1 VIAAP
6 PPTFDLSIPAQLTAA
21 LAPDVLLLIGA
32 TFVTLWAAWR
42 SESVPHQRQ
51 CGVAAIV
58 VILATMAVVIYEWV
72 AGVTATPG
80 IIAVD
85 PFRWASD
92 MLVLIAALCT
102 IALSL
107 DYNGREGILAGE
119 SHGLVLFATS
129 GMMLLSAARDMTI
142 VFLGIELMSVAVYIL
157 AGLNRRSSKS
167 AEGALKYFLLG
178 AFSTGFLL
186 YGMALIYGGT
196 GATNLATIAAR
207 LAEVAFPARSPLILL
222 GIALLLVGF
231 GFKVAA
237 APFHMWAPDVYE
249 GAPTPITAFMAA
261 AVKAAAFAAFL
272 RIWIEAFPY
281 IRDGRGYFYYW
292 HNAVWALAITTM
304 IVGNVL
310 ALAQRNIKRMLAYSS
325 IAHAGYVLAAVVA
338 GSTLGASAYLFYLLA
353 YTLATM
359 GAFAVVIALG
369 NTGEA
374 HIELDDYAGLWTTR
388 PWLAVAMSICMLALL
403 GFPIVGGLGFLA
415 KWYILEAAL
424 QASGQPQIVLAT
436 VLVLTTVIS
445 AGYYLRVIQI
455 MFMRPRP
462 AQPAAS
468 ARAGL
473 MTEWVV
479 FSTVLLLIG
488 FGLAPQWLVDVAQK
502 SAPIVAQPTPTRTLP
517 PSFGLRN

>member
-1 VIAAP
+1 MTTYNLA
-6 PPTFDLSIPAQLTAA
+6 IPAELTAA
-21 LAPDVLLLIGA
+21 LGPDLVLVIGA
-32 TFVTLWAAWR
+32 IGVILWAAWR
-42 SESVPHQRQ
+42 PDSERHQRQ
-51 CGVAAIV
+51 CGLASMAV
-58 VILATMAVVIYEWV
+58 VLATMAAVIVAWV
-72 AGVTATPG
+72 GGATASPG

-92 MLVLIAALCT
+92 MIVLIAALAT
-102 IALSL
+102 IALSI
-107 DYNGREGILAGE
+107 DYNAREGILGGE
-119 SHGLVLFATS
+119 AHGLVLFATS
-129 GMMLLSAARDMTI
+129 GMMLLAAARDMTI
-142 VFLGIELMSVAVYIL
+142 VFLGIELMSVSVYIL
-157 AGLNRRSSKS
+157 SGLNRRSSKS

-186 YGMALIYGGT
+186 YGMAFIYGAT
-196 GATNLATIAAR
+196 GATNLTTIAAR
-207 LAEVAFPARSPLILL
+207 LAGAGFPVASPLVLL

-272 RIWIEAFPY
+272 RVWIEAFPY
-281 IRDGRGYFYYW
+281 VANGRGYFYYW
-292 HNAVWALAITTM
+292 HNAVWGLSVTTM

-338 GSTLGASAYLFYLLA
+338 GSTLGASAFLFYLFA

-374 HIELDDYAGLWTTR
+374 HIELDDYAGLWTAR
-388 PWLAVAMSICMLALL
+388 PWLAVAMSVCMLALL

-415 KWYILEAAL
+415 KWYVLQAAL
-424 QASGQPQIVLAT
+424 QASGQPQVVLAT
-436 VLVLTTVIS
+436 VLVLTTVVS

-462 AQPAAS
+462 AAPAAT
-468 ARAGL
+468 ARAGFF
-473 MTEWVV
+473 TEAVV
-479 FSTVLLLIG
+479 FSTVVVLLG
-488 FGLAPQWLVDVAQK
+488 FGLAPQWLVDVATK
-502 SAPIVAQPTPTRTLP
+502 SVPTVVSPPKAVA
-517 PSFGLRN
+517 PSFGLRK

>member
-1 VIAAP
+1 V
-6 PPTFDLSIPAQLTAA
+6 TTYDLAVPAQLTAA
-21 LAPDVLLLIGA
+21 LAPDLVLVVGA
-32 TFVTLWAAWR
+32 TLVTLWSAWR
-42 SESVPHQRQ
+42 PESAAHQRQ
-51 CGVAAIV
+51 CGIIALAVVVATMTA
-58 VILATMAVVIYEWV
+58 VILAWV
-72 AGVTATPG
+72 GGATASPG

-102 IALSL
+102 VALSI
-107 DYNGREGILAGE
+107 DYNAREGITAGE

-129 GMMLLSAARDMTI
+129 GMMLLSAARDLTI

-186 YGMALIYGGT
+186 YGMAFIYGAT
-196 GATNLATIAAR
+196 GATNLTTIASR
-207 LAEVAFPARSPLILL
+207 LAGADFPAGSPLVLL

-237 APFHMWAPDVYE
+237 VPFHMWAPDVYE

-272 RIWIEAFPY
+272 RVWIEAFPY
-281 IRDGRGYFYYW
+281 IANGRGYFYYW
-292 HNAVWALAITTM
+292 HNAVWGLAVTTM
-304 IVGNVL
+304 IIGNVL

-359 GAFAVVIALG
+359 GAFGVVIALG

-374 HIELDDYAGLWTTR
+374 HIELDDYAGLWTAR
-388 PWLAVAMSICMLALL
+388 PWLAVAMSVCMLALL

-415 KWYILEAAL
+415 KWYVLQAAL

-436 VLVLTTVIS
+436 VLVLTTVVS

-455 MFMRPRP
+455 MFMRPR
-462 AQPAAS
+462 AAAPAAV
-468 ARAGL
+468 ARAGFL
-473 MTEWVV
+473 TQAVV
-479 FSTVLLLIG
+479 FSTVVLVLG
-488 FGLAPQWLVDVAQK
+488 FGLAPQWLVDVATK
-502 SAPIVAQPTPTRTLP
+502 SAPAVASPAKPLP
-517 PSFGLRN
+517 PSFGLQR

>member
-1 VIAAP
+1 V
-6 PPTFDLSIPAQLTAA
+6 TTYDLAVPAQLTAA
-21 LAPDVLLLIGA
+21 LAPDLLMLVGAIG
-32 TFVTLWAAWR
+32 VTLWSAWR
-42 SESVPHQRQ
+42 PESMGHQRQ
-51 CGVAAIV
+51 CGIAALLV
-58 VILATMAVVIYEWV
+58 VVATMALVILDWV
-72 AGVTATPG
+72 SGATASPG

-92 MLVLIAALCT
+92 MIVLIAALCT
-102 IALSL
+102 IALGL
-107 DYNGREGILAGE
+107 DYNSREGILAGE

-129 GMMLLSAARDMTI
+129 GMMLLSAARDLTI

-186 YGMALIYGGT
+186 YGMAFVYGAT

-207 LAEVAFPARSPLILL
+207 LAAVDFPARSPLVLL

-272 RIWIEAFPY
+272 RVWIEAFPY
-281 IRDGRGYFYYW
+281 LSDGRGYFYYW
-292 HNAVWALAITTM
+292 HNAVWGLAVTTM

-310 ALAQRNIKRMLAYSS
+310 ALAQRNIKRLLAYSS

-359 GAFAVVIALG
+359 GAFAVVIALS

-374 HIELDDYAGLWTTR
+374 HIELDDYAGLWTAR
-388 PWLAVAMSICMLALL
+388 PWLAVAMSVCMLALL

-415 KWYILEAAL
+415 KWYILTAAL
-424 QASGQPQIVLAT
+424 RAQGQPQIVLAT
-436 VLVLTTVIS
+436 VLVLTTVVS

-462 AQPAAS
+462 ASPPTV

-473 MTEWVV
+473 MTETVV
-479 FSTVLLLIG
+479 FATVVLLLG
-488 FGLAPQWLVDVAQK
+488 FGLAPQWLVDVAEK
-502 SAPIVAQPTPTRTLP
+502 SAPMVVHPAAPTLP
-517 PSFGLRN
+517 PSFGARR